1 MSQENYIGNLL
12 NIKDKNI
19 KFYKNFCEAGIR
31 KGKKCKFINAY
42 LSYIPT
48 HCEKCGVIFDSK
60 DDYEKKRFSNRS
72 PYVLIPK
79 ICKFTAYLKL
89 DKQRI
94 KCHHCNQSFTCKT
107 DLVDFGCFIS
117 NPTKLSIASD
127 LIKKEVKKISPLI
140 MMFLLIL
147 LKELLT
153 LIMILKNFISIIY
166 PMFYALMNSNL
177 LNLLMVS

>member
-1 MSQENYIGNLL
+1 MRLVLVKVKNVSLLILIYLIFLLIAESVVLYLTLKTTMRRKDFLIG
-12 NIKDKNI
+12 
-19 KFYKNFCEAGIR
+19 
-31 KGKKCKFINAY
+31 
-42 LSYIPT
+42 P
-48 HCEKCGVIFDSK
+48 
-60 DDYEKKRFSNRS
+60 

-177 LNLLMVS
+177 LNLLMVP